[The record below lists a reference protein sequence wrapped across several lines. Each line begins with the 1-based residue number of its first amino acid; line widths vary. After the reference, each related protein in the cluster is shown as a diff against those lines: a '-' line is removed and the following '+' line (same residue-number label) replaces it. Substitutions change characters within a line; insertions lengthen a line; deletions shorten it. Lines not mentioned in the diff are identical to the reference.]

1 MSTNRRRFAN
11 AVPIASF
18 ATWALIG
25 IFACGAGLGYV
36 WCKNQLYVTGSEIKK
51 LEVELAQTK
60 RKNEV
65 ARVSITKNS
74 STLKLRERVASGFT
88 GLMPIPPNRPDHPDR
103 IVVVVGTVDAP
114 GATGHND
121 LRPVSNQTLQE

>member
-1 MSTNRRRFAN
+1 MPANRRRLGN
-11 AVPIASF
+11 AIPIASF

-36 WCKNQLYVTGSEIKK
+36 YFKNQIYVTGSEIKK
-51 LEVELAQTK
+51 LETELAQLQ

-74 STLKLRERVASGFT
+74 STLKLRERYANGFI
-88 GLMPIPPNRPDHPDR
+88 GLIPITPLR
-103 IVVVVGTVDAP
+103 IVVVSGTPDAP
-114 GATGHND
+114 GATGHSD
-121 LRPVSNQTLQE
+121 LRPVSNQKLQE